1 LAPRSSH
8 SSVAIETLP
17 SPSLTLRAL
26 AHYQEEL
33 EVPYEIKLYKR
44 DENKRAPSE
53 FLKIHPLGKF
63 PVITDGD
70 VTLAE
75 SGAIIRA
82 WVVVQSPTRTDTPVK
97 STSSINTGTGALPHP
112 RRAK

>member
-1 LAPRSSH
+1 MSPNKLVVHHLNDSRSERILWLLVRH
-8 SSVAIETLP
+8 IHTVAIETLP
-17 SPSLTLRAL
+17 SLTLHTL

-33 EVPYEIKLYKR
+33 EVPYEIKVYKR
-44 DENKRAPSE
+44 DQNKLAPIE
-53 FLKIHPLGKF
+53 LQNIHPLGKS

-82 WVVVQSPTRTDTPVK
+82 CVVFSVAHSD
-97 STSSINTGTGALPHP
+97 
-112 RRAK
+112 